1 MIQMRL
7 LLQSLWLDI
16 WKANGISVQSLGNH
30 ETAAKLFT
38 EVGVMLESWKVLD
51 KLGYSLF
58 LNPESFR

>member
-16 WKANGISVQSLGNH
+16 WKANGIFVQSLGNH

-38 EVGVMLESWKVLD
+38 EVGVMLEGVGQTWL
-51 KLGYSLF
+51 LF
-58 LNPESFR
+58 F